1 MVSAASKSL
10 NAVPIPSTEL
20 AEQALR
26 LTVLN
31 NPFIPHTP
39 TVRQAYFLSR
49 MELEAFYGGAG
60 GGGKSDALL
69 MAALQFV
76 HVPGYAAM
84 LLRKTFKDLQ
94 QPNALMPRAMNWL
107 GATSAT
113 MRDGGKEWV
122 FPSGAVLKF
131 GYLDTK
137 LDKYQYQSA
146 EFQFIGFDEL
156 THFQEDDYRYMF
168 SRLRR
173 LKGVEIPIRM
183 RSASNPGGVGH
194 EWVKRRMIIEGREN
208 GRIFVKARIPDN
220 PHLDANAYHEAL
232 SHLDPVTRK
241 QIEDGDWSI
250 RRDGGMFRRE
260 WFGDPQENVPMCFIK
275 DLTRYWDLAATSEDE
290 SDDPDWTAGALLG
303 RHDGRWWVLDV
314 RRFRETPATT
324 ESIIRQTANMDGP
337 GVRIRMEQEGGASG
351 KSLISHYARNVLSG
365 FDFKGW
371 PALKDKVTRA
381 GPFSAATENRLVSLA
396 RGQWNSA
403 FLDEVEAFP
412 TEGVH
417 DDQVDACTGA
427 MAVISGVRSQGGSAV
442 KRDVTRHEERMR
454 NRTFDRVNRRGIL

>member
-1 MVSAASKSL
+1 MAG
-10 NAVPIPSTEL
+10 
-20 AEQALR
+20 AEKALQ
-26 LTVLN
+26 LTVLG
-31 NPFIPHTP
+31 NPYIPHTP
-39 TVRQAYFLSR
+39 TIRQAYFLSR

-76 HVPGYAAM
+76 QTPGYAAL

-94 QPNALMPRAMNWL
+94 QPNALMPRSVAWL
-107 GATSAT
+107 AGTDAT
-113 MRDGGKEWV
+113 MHDGGKEWR

-131 GYLDTK
+131 GYLDSP

-156 THFQEDDYRYMF
+156 THFREDDYRYMF

-173 LKGVEIPIRM
+173 LKGVNVPIRM

-194 EWVKRRMIIEGREN
+194 EWVKRRMITEEKTAGRV
-208 GRIFVKARIPDN
+208 FVRARIPDN
-220 PHLDANAYHEAL
+220 PHLDAAAYHETL

-241 QIEDGDWSI
+241 QIEEGDWSV
-250 RRDGGMFRRE
+250 RRDGAMFRRE
-260 WFGDPQENVPMCFIK
+260 WFGDPQEHVPMPFLK

-290 SDDPDWTAGALLG
+290 ADDPDWTAGALLG
-303 RHDGRWWVLDV
+303 RHDGKWWIVDV

-324 ESIIRQTANMDGP
+324 EHIIKQTAKIDGV

-351 KSLISHYARNVLSG
+351 KSLISHYARNVLVG
-365 FDFKGW
+365 YDFKGF

-381 GPFSAATENRLVSLA
+381 GPLSAATQNRLVMLA
-396 RGQWNSA
+396 RGVWNTH
-403 FLDEVEAFP
+403 FLDELEAFP
-412 TEGVH
+412 SDGVH

-427 MAVISGVRSQGGSAV
+427 MAVIAGTRSQGGTAV
-442 KRDVTRHEERMR
+442 KRDPRRREERLR
-454 NRTFDRVNRRGIL
+454 NRSFERSNRRAML